1 MRPLAHPTT
10 ARLTE
15 RTKHMPRP
23 LSRELLVVAL
33 AVASLLGAVIAPG
46 PALGG
51 RLEIPPA
58 AETVL
63 SKTGTPGPWLF
74 PQPPGFPIT
83 GCLYP
88 ADISSNR
95 SITVQP
101 PVAYPPSGSSSMFVV
116 MQVDVVRR
124 LPNGVFQE
132 LQTIFSKAGYATNA
146 APLSGPAAYYQFPDL
161 GSTVVA
167 IADIEWVNQSQG
179 VVGEVQLLYTQYQT
193 LLEGPPTNRLLEE
206 TDACKPAK
214 PASAM
219 LDPTEGIVGS
229 SVHFHIY
236 RFPYNPAV
244 GIYFDGE
251 KIGHVAT
258 NEHGNATGN
267 FIVPAVQMG
276 EHAVR
281 FYRYGRSVTKTFA
294 VTPRI
299 KLIPSANLTR
309 GQKVNVSLR
318 GYHAHETVY
327 IRWKKGTTFVQ
338 INHVT
343 TSSTGS
349 ANIDI
354 HVPSFAVIGTNSVRG
369 DGAYGHAQTNAVTVV
384 ASASST
390 SAVKPSPTPT
400 KTATP
405 KPTATKSPAT
415 PTPTATA
422 TATAQP
428 TEFIATASPSP
439 SEQAATETATATGTV
454 EPNLTPTIAPTET
467 TMAEPIE
474 TATFP
479 TVVIDETPTPGG

>member
-1 MRPLAHPTT
+1 
-10 ARLTE
+10 
-15 RTKHMPRP
+15 MPRP
-23 LSRELLVVAL
+23 LLRVAFVVAL
-33 AVASLLGAVIAPG
+33 AAVSLVSAGVAPG

-51 RLEIPPA
+51 RLALPPG

-74 PQPPGFPIT
+74 PQPPGFPII

-88 ADISSNR
+88 ANISSNR

-132 LQTIFSKAGYATNA
+132 MQTIFSKAGYATNA
-146 APLSGPAAYYQFPDL
+146 APVSGPAAYYQFPDL

-167 IADIEWVNQSQG
+167 IATIQWVNQSQG
-179 VVGEVQLLYTQYQT
+179 VVGEVHLLYTHYQT
-193 LLEGPPTNRLLEE
+193 LLEGPPVNRLFDP

-214 PASAM
+214 PASAT

-244 GIYFDGE
+244 GIYFDGK
-251 KIGHVAT
+251 KIGSVAT

-281 FYRYGRSVTKTFA
+281 FYRYGRSVTKTFT
-294 VTPRI
+294 VIPRI
-299 KLIPSANLTR
+299 KLVPSANLTR

-318 GYHAHETVY
+318 GYAAHETVY

-343 TSSTGS
+343 TSSSGS

-369 DGAYGHAQTNAVTVV
+369 DGTYGHAQTSVTVV
-384 ASASST
+384 VSASSA
-390 SAVKPSPTPT
+390 SALKPSPTPT

-405 KPTATKSPAT
+405 IPTATKSPAT
-415 PTPTATA
+415 PTSTATVTPTEPIATA
-422 TATAQP
+422 TATEMP
-428 TEFIATASPSP
+428 
-439 SEQAATETATATGTV
+439 ATETATA
-454 EPNLTPTIAPTET
+454 EPTTSSTATIEPTEEIVNPTET
-467 TMAEPIE
+467 PTLVP
-474 TATFP
+474 TALAT
-479 TVVIDETPTPGG
+479 ETPQAAG